1 MTAQQNI
8 GMAGTDDEAGDDPF
22 LALARSVGY
31 GRIRDPYPGWA
42 KDRESCP
49 VQVRDLREMMGVPEG
64 VELPE
69 MPPGYQVLSFDTV
82 CDVLTDGR
90 TFSSSA
96 YADSMGLVM
105 GHTILEM
112 DEPEHQRH
120 RAVIQQ
126 AFTRKALARWQREL
140 VEPIVNRCIDRFI
153 ERGRADLV
161 SELTFPFPVMVIAGL
176 LGLPEED
183 MPRFHRWSAELISI
197 TFDIDKGFAA
207 SQKLRDYFA
216 SLLEERRR
224 DPREDLISALA
235 QAEKDG
241 LALSDDEIFA
251 FLRLL
256 LPAGAETTYRSS
268 TNLFFGLL
276 SNPEQLEAVRADRSL
291 VPVAIEEGLRW
302 EPPLTG
308 ILRKTSTDTV
318 LAGQA
323 IPGGSQLSVCLG
335 AANRDPAR
343 WENPERFDIHRRPQ
357 QHMAFG
363 FGVHTCLGIHLARME
378 SRVVVEAVLDRL
390 ADLRLDPDAEDIHVG
405 GVAFRSP
412 LQLPVVFRP
421 A

>member
-1 MTAQQNI
+1 MTSQQNL
-8 GMAGTDDEAGDDPF
+8 GTADTRDEAEDDPF
-22 LALARSVGY
+22 LALAQNVGY
-31 GRIRDPYPGWA
+31 GRIRDPYPAWHEERA
-42 KDRESCP
+42 RCP
-49 VQVRDLREMMGVPEG
+49 VQVRDMRTMMGVPEHI
-64 VELPE
+64 ELPE
-69 MPPGYQVLSFDTV
+69 MPPGYQLIGFDTV
-82 CDVLTDGR
+82 CDALMDGR

-96 YADSMGLVM
+96 YAESMGLVM

-126 AFTRKALARWQREL
+126 AFTKKALSRWETDL
-140 VEPIVNRCIDRFI
+140 VEPIVQRCIDKFAG
-153 ERGRADLV
+153 RGRADLI

-183 MPRFHRWSAELISI
+183 MPQFHRWSAELISI
-197 TFDIDKGFAA
+197 SFDIDKGFAA

-216 SLLEERRR
+216 GLLDERRANPR
-224 DPREDLISALA
+224 DDLISALA
-235 QAEKDG
+235 HAEKDG
-241 LALSDDEIFA
+241 LELTDDEIFA

-276 SNPEQLEAVRADRSL
+276 THPDQLEEVRADRTL
-291 VPVAIEEGLRW
+291 VPAAIEEGLRW

-308 ILRKTSTDTV
+308 ILRKAASNV
-318 LAGQA
+318 EVAGVTIA
-323 IPGGSQLSVCLG
+323 AGSQLSICLG
-335 AANRDPAR
+335 AANRDPDR
-343 WENPERFDIHRRPQ
+343 WSDPDRFDIHRKPQ

-378 SRVVVEAVLDRL
+378 SRVVVNAVLDRL
-390 ADLRLDPDAEDIHVG
+390 RGLRLDPEVEDVHIG
-405 GVAFRSP
+405 GMGFRSP
-412 LQLPVVFRP
+412 QRLPVLFEP

>member
-1 MTAQQNI
+1 MATQQNI
-8 GMAGTDDEAGDDPF
+8 EATGAGDEDDPF
-22 LALARSVGY
+22 LALAHGVGY
-31 GRIRDPYPGWA
+31 GRIRNPYPTWA
-42 KDRESCP
+42 EERAQCP
-49 VQVRDLREMMGVPEG
+49 VQTRDMREMMGVPDG
-64 VELPE
+64 IELPE
-69 MPPGYQVLSFDTV
+69 LPPGYQVLSFDTV
-82 CDVLTDGR
+82 CDVLMDGR

-120 RAVIQQ
+120 RSVIQQ
-126 AFTRKALARWQREL
+126 AFTKKALSRWETEL
-140 VEPIVNRCIDRFI
+140 VEPIVHRCIDRFI

-161 SELTFPFPVMVIAGL
+161 VELTFPFPVMVIAGL

-197 TFDIDKGFAA
+197 SFDIDKGFAA

-216 SLLEERRR
+216 GLVEERRR
-224 DPREDLISALA
+224 EPRDDLISALT

-241 LALSDDEIFA
+241 LELSDDEIFA

-268 TNLFFGLL
+268 TNLFYGLL
-276 SNPEQLEAVRADRSL
+276 THPDQLDEVRADRSL
-291 VPVAIEEGLRW
+291 VPIAIEEGVRW

-308 ILRKTSTDTV
+308 ILRRTSTDV
-318 LAGQA
+318 DIAGRS
-323 IPGGSQLSVCLG
+323 IPAGSQLSVCLG
-335 AANRDPAR
+335 AANRDPDR
-343 WENPERFDIHRRPQ
+343 WEDPDRFDIHRKPQ

-378 SRVVVEAVLDRL
+378 SRVVVNAVLDRL
-390 ADLRLDPDAEDIHVG
+390 DHLRLDPEAEDVHIG
-405 GVAFRSP
+405 GVGFRSP
-412 LQLPVVFRP
+412 LHLPVLFG
-421 A
+421 